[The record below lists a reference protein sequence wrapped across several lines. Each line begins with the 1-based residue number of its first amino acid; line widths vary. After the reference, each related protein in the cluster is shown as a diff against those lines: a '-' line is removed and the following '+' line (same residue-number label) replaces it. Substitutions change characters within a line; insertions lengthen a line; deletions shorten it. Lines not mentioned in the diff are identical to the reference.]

1 MRQLSRS
8 HRKYGLRIHA
18 LAFALTMV
26 LLAFINLAEGPPYWI
41 IWVLMGW
48 GIGLVSHWWF
58 ALGPGADR
66 PGEGKGRQ

>member
-1 MRQLSRS
+1 
-8 HRKYGLRIHA
+8 
-18 LAFALTMV
+18 MV

-41 IWVLMGW
+41 LWVLMGW